1 MTQPSESAPTQGSA
15 ANPSWDRPWDIQRKP
30 LDTHSGNSPDI
41 DVQPN
46 NLGLKEEGIT
56 PAVARDNIQNQ
67 EVLDRQQAR
76 ELRDK
81 YAERAYRLAVGALI
95 FWAFVLAFSGWQAW
109 HEGRPM
115 WSDTVLI
122 AITTGVTVSVLA
134 AFLGVVRGI
143 FGPSMK

>member
-1 MTQPSESAPTQGSA
+1 MTKPSKPADGTASQTGDWQSDVHVKHAAASLGIAHQDAPPA
-15 ANPSWDRPWDIQRKP
+15 AAA
-30 LDTHSGNSPDI
+30 
-41 DVQPN
+41 
-46 NLGLKEEGIT
+46 
-56 PAVARDNIQNQ
+56 AVEDDK
-67 EVLDRQQAR
+67 LDRKQAR

-95 FWAFVLAFSGWQAW
+95 FWACVLIASGWQAW
-109 HEGRPM
+109 REGRPM

>member
-1 MTQPSESAPTQGSA
+1 MTKPSKPTDGTASPTGDWQSDVHVKHAAASLGIAHQDAPPA
-15 ANPSWDRPWDIQRKP
+15 AAA
-30 LDTHSGNSPDI
+30 
-41 DVQPN
+41 
-46 NLGLKEEGIT
+46 
-56 PAVARDNIQNQ
+56 AVEDDK
-67 EVLDRQQAR
+67 LDRKQAR